1 MLYIKVNKT
10 QSLPCWKL
18 VRLREGLAHTKQK
31 AVHVK
36 CQMNGRD
43 NKRVEFRRKDAW
55 DGQRGLRKKPSLGI
69 SLVPGTGCVAWN
81 KSPLQPVKQTGFTKN
96 VCFFFLPWVKCSSW
110 KPEWLAQ
117 GTGTLQVQLTGRQ
130 CRSCTWAGCLAFS
143 ARTRPSAVVPSFLFV
158 VIQQG
163 QKNPVSE
170 ISEKC

>member
-43 NKRVEFRRKDAW
+43 NKRVEFRRKHAW

-96 VCFFFLPWVKCSSW
+96 VLFFFY
-110 KPEWLAQ
+110 PELNVPAESQNGWHRAQ
-117 GTGTLQVQLTGRQ
+117 GLCKCNWREDSAAAALGRGALLLARAHAQVQL
-130 CRSCTWAGCLAFS
+130 CPASCS
-143 ARTRPSAVVPSFLFV
+143 
-158 VIQQG
+158 
-163 QKNPVSE
+163 
-170 ISEKC
+170 